1 MSNPQP
7 FSPGASA
14 SLSVSTSTS
23 NITLPSGGGTQFLLQ
38 NEGTDAVYF
47 ATGDSS
53 VTASTGGTPLLGGES
68 RIFTLDPSATTI
80 AAITGSGSA
89 TLHITRGEGN

>member
-23 NITLPSGGGTQFLLQ
+23 NVALPSGSGTRFLLQ
-38 NEGTDAVYF
+38 NEGTVALYF
-47 ATGDSS
+47 VTGDSS
-53 VTASTGGTPLLGGES
+53 VAATTSGTPLLGGGA

-80 AAITGSGSA
+80 AAITSTGTA